1 MPGRSTSSLSMSIA
15 GHAYGP
21 SLTETVGE
29 PRNRH
34 ERRKQ
39 MAEARRLG
47 RQDLLRQ
54 PSATVLRSE
63 MQARVEREWQMHSE
77 LYRQTALDHPV
88 MTDAREQ

>member
-1 MPGRSTSSLSMSIA
+1 MP
-15 GHAYGP
+15 
-21 SLTETVGE
+21 
-29 PRNRH
+29 NRH

-39 MAEARRLG
+39 LAEARRLG

-63 MQARVEREWQMHSE
+63 MQARVEREWRMNSE
-77 LYRQTALDHPV
+77 LYRQTALDRPV

>member
-1 MPGRSTSSLSMSIA
+1 MQTPT
-15 GHAYGP
+15 
-21 SLTETVGE
+21 

-39 MAEARRLG
+39 LAEARRLG

-63 MQARVEREWQMHSE
+63 MQARVERES
-77 LYRQTALDHPV
+77 LADTV
-88 MTDAREQ
+88 MRWTTIPT